1 VRGCRVTAM
10 RCSKCG
16 AENLDR
22 AKFCEECA
30 SPFTRRCLSCGSEN
44 SPTAKFC
51 IECAKPLEAETVPAE
66 PGASSRRSEGGE
78 RRHLTVLFSDLVNS
92 TEIAARLDPEEWHE
106 ILASYHRTTSDAVA
120 KFGGQVAQYLG
131 DGVMAFFG
139 YPQAHDDDAERA
151 VRAGLAILDAISET
165 NRAPGGHHKLEIAV
179 RVGIHTGHV
188 VMHEGDQGIK
198 AFGDVP
204 NIASRVQ
211 TAAAPNTTLITDP
224 VLQLV
229 SGLFVVEDRGTQTLK
244 GVPEPVQLYSVSS
257 SSRVRGRLRTSAS
270 RGLTPFVG
278 RDDELRLLMNRW
290 ELAREGEGQVVLI
303 TGEAGIGKSRL
314 VRQFQERL
322 STSSHRWVQT
332 DFSPYLQQTPF
343 ASTADV
349 IHQSFNWSGVESVEE
364 KLDRLDENIALAG
377 LKPAEAVPLIAPLLN
392 LPVPDKYP
400 PLLLSSEQQ
409 RKRLLATLIGLL
421 IGTTRGQPLVVVLED
436 LQWSDPSS
444 LDLQQLTVEQNA
456 TVPMLLLYTARP
468 EFRAPWPMRAHHT
481 QITLNRLSRSQAR
494 EMVTRVAASEA
505 LLKDVLDTVVERA
518 GGVPLFAEE
527 LTRAVLEGGT
537 AEAVRA
543 IPATLQDSLMARLD
557 RLGTAKDAACVASVI
572 GREFSYELLHAVST
586 MTEDELQSALAK
598 LTEAELIYARGIP
611 PEAIYQ
617 FKHALLQDAAY
628 EALLKSRRRQLHRRV
643 AETLAEKY
651 PEVAETQPE
660 LLALH
665 WTEAGAAEP
674 AVAAWRK
681 AGRQAVKR
689 FANAEAV
696 ADLSR
701 ALEVLNNLPESRARD
716 TEELSLQMLLTT
728 PLIATK
734 GYTAPEV
741 EKACYRARDLSQQI
755 GDTPHL
761 SAILGGL
768 TSIYVNRGELPTA
781 LELANRMLS
790 LAERKDDPVRLVWA
804 HYSLGMIFA
813 ESDDYQSAR
822 SHLDKSIAHYNFQE
836 RQSYGYV
843 QDPGATGLSLLAYVL
858 HMLGYP
864 EQAREKLRQ
873 AMDWAGKLGDPY
885 TLQWVLIQ
893 ACLLHFL
900 RGEFQSAFEGAEER
914 IAICRKH
921 GFEPALRRAIE
932 HRGLALTYLG
942 RNEEGISQLLQI
954 WERVEAEKAR
964 DQRTDFEDFNILY
977 LTAQAY
983 WRSGQARP
991 GLKAFA
997 DAQALSNEVGFP
1009 QTERL
1014 PLKGNLLLLL
1024 KDSASLTEA
1033 ERLFRSAIQIERT
1046 YGAKWPELLSTTALA
1061 RLLRD
1066 TGRRDEARAM
1076 LAEIYNWFTEGFDT
1090 ADLKDAKALL
1100 EELGNSP

>member
-1 VRGCRVTAM
+1 
-10 RCSKCG
+10 
-16 AENLDR
+16 
-22 AKFCEECA
+22 
-30 SPFTRRCLSCGSEN
+30 
-44 SPTAKFC
+44 
-51 IECAKPLEAETVPAE
+51 
-66 PGASSRRSEGGE
+66 
-78 RRHLTVLFSDLVNS
+78 VNS
-92 TEIAARLDPEEWHE
+92 TEIASRLDPEEWHE
-106 ILASYHRTTSDAVA
+106 ILASYHRATSDVVA

-165 NRAPGGHHKLEIAV
+165 NRASRGHHKLEIAV
-179 RVGIHTGHV
+179 RAGIHTGLV

-211 TAAAPNTTLITDP
+211 TAAAPNTTLITHP

-244 GVPEPVQLYSVSS
+244 GVPEPVQLYRVLRSS
-257 SSRVRGRLRTSAS
+257 GVRGRLRSSAS

-322 STSSHRWVQT
+322 STSSHRWIQAEC
-332 DFSPYLQQTPF
+332 SPYLQQTPF

-349 IHQSFNWSGVESVEE
+349 IHQGFNWSGVESVEE

-400 PLLLSSEQQ
+400 PLLLSPEQQ
-409 RKRLLATLIGLL
+409 RKRLLATLIGWLF
-421 IGTTRGQPLVVVLED
+421 GTTRGQPPVVVLED

-444 LDLQQLTVEQNA
+444 LELQQLTAEQNA

-505 LLKDVLDTVVERA
+505 LPEDVLDTVVERT

-527 LTRAVLEGGT
+527 LTRALLEGGT
-537 AEAVRA
+537 VVHP
-543 IPATLQDSLMARLD
+543 IPATLQNSLMARLD
-557 RLGTAKDAACVASVI
+557 RLGSAKDVAQVASVI
-572 GREFSYELLHAVST
+572 GREFSYELLHIVSK

-617 FKHALLQDAAY
+617 FKHALVQDAAY
-628 EALLKSRRRQLHRRV
+628 EALLKSHRRQLHRRV
-643 AETLAEKY
+643 AETLAEIY

-665 WTEAGAAEP
+665 WTEAGAADP

-689 FANAEAV
+689 FANAEAI

-701 ALEVLNNLPESRARD
+701 ALEMLNNLPESRARD
-716 TEELSLQMLLTT
+716 TEEIGLQMLLTR

-741 EKACYRARDLSQQI
+741 ERACYRARDLSQRM
-755 GDTPHL
+755 GDSPHL

-768 TSIYVNRGELPTA
+768 FSVYYNRGELPTA
-781 LELANRMLS
+781 LELANQMLS
-790 LAERKDDPVRLVWA
+790 FAERKNDPIRLVWA
-804 HYSLGMIFA
+804 HYSLGMIFVD
-813 ESDDYQSAR
+813 SGDYFSSR
-822 SHLDKSIAHYNFQE
+822 HHFEKSLALYNFQE
-836 RQSYGYV
+836 RQSYGFV
-843 QDPGATGLSLLAYVL
+843 QDPGATGLSRLADVL
-858 HMLGYP
+858 QTLGYP
-864 EQAREKLRQ
+864 EQALEKYRQ
-873 AMDWAGKLGDPY
+873 ATDWARRLGDPY
-885 TLQWVLIQ
+885 TLQWVLHQ
-893 ACLLHFL
+893 AFRLRFQ
-900 RGEFQSAFEGAEER
+900 RGEFQSAIEAAEEC
-914 IAICRKH
+914 IAICKKH
-921 GFEPALRRAIE
+921 GFERALGRAIVD
-932 HRGLALTYLG
+932 RGLALTYVG
-942 RNEEGISQLLQI
+942 RNDEGISQLLQML
-954 WERVEAEKAR
+954 ESVEAKAGENEGK
-964 DQRTDFEDFNILY
+964 DFPLLY
-977 LTAQAY
+977 YVAEAY
-983 WRSGQARP
+983 WRSGQP
-991 GLKAFA
+991 IQGLKAFA
-997 DAQALSNEVGFP
+997 DAEALSNEVGFP
-1009 QTERL
+1009 QTGRL
-1014 PLKGNLLLLL
+1014 RIKGNLLLLL
-1024 KDSASLTEA
+1024 KDSASLIEA
-1033 ERLFRSAIQIERT
+1033 ERVFRSAIKIERGG
-1046 YGAKWPELLSTTALA
+1046 GAKWSELRLTTALA

-1076 LAEIYNWFTEGFDT
+1076 LADIYNWFTEGFDT
-1090 ADLKDAKALL
+1090 ADLKEAKALL
-1100 EELGNSP
+1100 DELKS